1 MILLVGS
8 QKGGCGKSTLA
19 TNLCAYYASKG
30 DDVILVDADRQGT
43 SSRWAQ
49 DRAEMHPELPKVHC
63 VQKYDNINPTILD
76 LCKRYEHVIVDAA
89 GRDSRE
95 LRTGMISADILI
107 IPFRPSQPDLD
118 TLPKLWEI
126 IAEAQDINETLV
138 PTAVL
143 VMAPTNPKVKE
154 VEEARQCFL
163 DFPGIK
169 LLPSEIKDRKIYRDA
184 MSEGQGVIEANNL
197 DAKNEVKNIAE
208 VLF

>member
-1 MILLVGS
+1 MIFLVGS

-19 TNLCAYYASKG
+19 TNLCAYYAQNG

-49 DRAEMHPELPKVHC
+49 DRSENHPHLPKVHC

-76 LCKRYEHVIVDAA
+76 LCKRYEHVIIDAA

-126 IAEAQDINETLV
+126 ISEAKDINDVLV
-138 PTAVL
+138 ATAVL

-154 VEEARQCFL
+154 VEEAKAF
-163 DFPGIK
+163 FPDYEGIK
-169 LLPSEIKDRKIYRDA
+169 LLPYIIKDRKVYRDA
-184 MSEGQGVIEANNL
+184 MSDGVGVCETNNL
-197 DAKNEVKNIAE
+197 DAKDEIKNIAE
-208 VLF
+208 VLC

>member
-1 MILLVGS
+1 MILLIGS

-19 TNLCAYYASKG
+19 TNLCAYYAHKG
-30 DDVILVDADRQGT
+30 GDVVLVDADRQGT

-49 DRAEMHPELPKVHC
+49 DRAENHPLLPKVHC
-63 VQKYDNINPTILD
+63 VQKYENINPTILD
-76 LCKRYEHVIVDAA
+76 LCKRYEHVIIDAA

-118 TLPKLWEI
+118 TLPKLWELI
-126 IAEAQDINETLV
+126 SEAQEINMALV

-143 VMAPTNPKVKE
+143 MMSPNNPKIKE
-154 VEEARQCFL
+154 VEEARQYFL

-169 LLPSEIKDRKIYRDA
+169 LIQSDIKDRKIYRDA
-184 MSEGQGVIEANNL
+184 MSEGQGVIEMNNTQAR
-197 DAKNEVKNIAE
+197 DEIQNIAE
-208 VLF
+208 VLI